1 MPTKRPTA
9 GEIVELLY
17 SNPRLVSPCIDV
29 PLASVQI
36 ERSDQLEL
44 IPKPKDLSG
53 SVSQKSRPHLS
64 IKKTQETTSDEAEY
78 SSNAYSPMH
87 GPMTHYPAPES
98 DTAGLSDPLI
108 EDRQWDTEEYSSTQD
123 SYSFLGQDSS
133 PYMPAHVGS
142 YVPPGYIA
150 LGQYSSGR
158 DCDRY
163 RENSL
168 SSV

>member
-36 ERSDQLEL
+36 ERSDELEL
-44 IPKPKDLSG
+44 ISKPRNLSG

-64 IKKTQETTSDEAEY
+64 VKKTQESNCDDTEY
-78 SSNAYSPMH
+78 SSSAYSPMH
-87 GPMTHYPAPES
+87 GPMTLNPTPER
-98 DTAGLSDPLI
+98 DTAGLRDPLI

-158 DCDRY
+158 DCHRY